1 MTNLLELPEFLETH
15 SKSSS
20 GIMLIICCITL
31 GIGFLLI
38 YASTTEIIIKDKV
51 FFLLGG
57 LLVLASLFM
66 FCLLYSILY
75 KDERK
80 LQFRRLRLITD
91 QMIVSDLDLQ
101 IKLIEY
107 NEKAIAYN
115 EKNESPEMEILD
127 FSHLVDMA
135 SNTFPD

>member
-1 MTNLLELPEFLETH
+1 MTNLLELPEFLERQ

-20 GIMLIICCITL
+20 GIILIICCITL

-38 YASTTEIIIKDKV
+38 YDSTTEIIIKNKV
-51 FFLLGG
+51 LFLIGG
-57 LLVLASLFM
+57 ALVVAALLMLA
-66 FCLLYSILY
+66 LLYTILY
-75 KDERK
+75 KDEKR
-80 LQFRRLRLITD
+80 LQFRRLCLITN
-91 QMIVSDLDLQ
+91 QMIVSNLDLQ

-115 EKNESPEMEILD
+115 EKNESPKMEILD
-127 FSHLVDMA
+127 ISYLVDMA